1 VTPPGHMLHW
11 YMPLYEECWL
21 TSSPL
26 GHPAGDFYSF
36 ELDAFDHSRRHDG
49 RVPGNRISFLSSG
62 VITKLAGVSLVV
74 AENRIALSRSM
85 VPDQVNN
92 YPSKLANYLF
102 EGFGRQEVVPVQ
114 QG

>member
-1 VTPPGHMLHW
+1 
-11 YMPLYEECWL
+11 
-21 TSSPL
+21 
-26 GHPAGDFYSF
+26 
-36 ELDAFDHSRRHDG
+36 
-49 RVPGNRISFLSSG
+49 
-62 VITKLAGVSLVV
+62 
-74 AENRIALSRSM
+74 